1 MAGFRVQSAHH
12 YTMEPPRE
20 PPGLH
25 RQRTVSASL
34 ASIRPTQKLRAV
46 LLAVGSAHPPQS
58 GPLCPPLWVGDS
70 LRIFLLSLWP
80 CTPSASTTPGLQVE
94 TPDSRGGGGWALCTS
109 NSRGWVVHPG
119 QESCMGSAGPWGWEV
134 AVAERASQVPREDRA
149 GRPRLSESGHE
160 ASI

>member
-1 MAGFRVQSAHH
+1 MPISPAGCLLQS
-12 YTMEPPRE
+12 
-20 PPGLH
+20 
-25 RQRTVSASL
+25 
-34 ASIRPTQKLRAV
+34 
-46 LLAVGSAHPPQS
+46 AVGSAHPPQS

-80 CTPSASTTPGLQVE
+80 CTPSAPTTPGLQVE

-119 QESCMGSAGPWGWEV
+119 QESCTGSAGPWGWEV

-160 ASI
+160 ALGPGPPQAGRGLCLQSRWGHIYDGALRVHAKSLSHT